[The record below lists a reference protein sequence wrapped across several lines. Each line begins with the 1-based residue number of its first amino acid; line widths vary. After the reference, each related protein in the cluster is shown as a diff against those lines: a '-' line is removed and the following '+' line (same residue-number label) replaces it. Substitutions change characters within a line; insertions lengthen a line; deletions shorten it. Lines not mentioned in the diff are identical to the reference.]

1 MAILGAL
8 SIARSGL
15 IATGEALSVTGNNIA
30 NVNTTAF
37 KGSRSEFSDLLA
49 GVGAGSVGLGTRL
62 QGVSTSFGQ
71 GGIESTG
78 RSTDIA
84 IQGNGFFIVR
94 EGNGLVY
101 TRKGNFTLNPDGA
114 LTTQGGL
121 PLQGFAVDG
130 EGNPVGPLTDITFDG
145 ATSQPSPTTTVD
157 ILNNLDA
164 TAAIPAAPFDPTTWE
179 TAYAT
184 ANASTTV
191 KVFDSLGVS
200 HDLTLFFSKTAPNT
214 WVVNIAVD
222 GGEVTGG
229 TAGVPTILAPA
240 NQALTFNPDG
250 SLLDPAPVD
259 VTTDFLGAAAGQ
271 TISFNFGTPNT
282 TPTAG
287 EGLDGV
293 TQFGSASSVAADAN
307 GYGAGQLQ
315 AIAVSADG
323 IVTGVFDNGESRALY
338 RLGLAD
344 FAAPDGLI
352 ELGDGLYRDSPTS
365 GAASVSVP
373 GAGGIGS
380 VVGAAIERSNVDL
393 ASEFVDLISLQR
405 SFQANAR
412 VITTSDGLLN
422 DLINIVR

>member
-30 NVNTTAF
+30 NVNTIAF

-49 GVGAGSVGLGTRL
+49 GVGTGSVGLGTRL
-62 QGVSTSFGQ
+62 QGASTSFGQ

-78 RSTDIA
+78 RATDIA

-94 EGNGLVY
+94 AGDAQVY
-101 TRKGNFTLNPDGA
+101 TRKGNFTLDPDGA
-114 LTTQGGL
+114 LTTQSGF
-121 PLQGFAVDG
+121 PLQGFAVDID
-130 EGNPVGPLTDITFDG
+130 GNPVGPLTDITFGG
-145 ATSQPSPTTTVD
+145 AASQPSPTTTVD
-157 ILNNLDA
+157 VLNNLDA
-164 TAAIPAAPFDPTTWE
+164 TAPVPGAPFDGTSWE
-179 TAYAT
+179 SAYAT
-184 ANASTTV
+184 SNASTTV

-200 HDLTLFFSKTAPNT
+200 HDLTMFFSKTGPNA
-214 WVVNIAVD
+214 WVVNVAVD
-222 GGEVTGG
+222 GAEVTGG
-229 TAGVPTILAPA
+229 TPGVPTILAPA
-240 NQALTFNPDG
+240 SQPLTFNADG
-250 SLLDPAPVD
+250 SLLAPAPVD
-259 VTTDFLGAAAGQ
+259 VTTDFVGAAPGQ
-271 TISFNFGTPNT
+271 TIGFNFGTPND
-282 TPTAG
+282 PFVAG
-287 EGLDGV
+287 GGLDGI
-293 TQFGSASSVAADAN
+293 TQFGSASSVAADGN

-344 FAAPDGLI
+344 FSAPDGLI
-352 ELGDGLYRDSPTS
+352 ELGDGLYRDSPGS
-365 GAASVSVP
+365 GAPSVSVP

>member
-30 NVNTTAF
+30 NVNTIAF
-37 KGSRSEFSDLLA
+37 KGSRSEFEDLLA
-49 GVGAGSVGLGTRL
+49 GVGTGSVGLGTRL
-62 QGVSTSFGQ
+62 QGVSASFAQ
-71 GGIESTG
+71 GGIEASG

-84 IQGNGFFIVR
+84 IQGNGFFVVR
-94 EGNGLVY
+94 DGESQVY
-101 TRKGNFTLNPDGA
+101 TRKGNFTLSPDGA
-114 LTTQGGL
+114 LTTREGL
-121 PLQGFAVDG
+121 PLQGFAVDANG
-130 EGNPVGPLTDITFDG
+130 EPIGPLTDITFGG
-145 ATSQPSPTTTVD
+145 ATSQPSPTTEVT
-157 ILNNLDA
+157 LANNLDA
-164 TAAIPAAPFDPTTWE
+164 TADIVGPFDGTDWE

-184 ANASTTV
+184 SNTSTTV

-200 HDLTLFFSKTAPNT
+200 HDLTLFFTKTGANT
-214 WVVNIAVD
+214 WELNVAVD
-222 GGEVTGG
+222 AGETGG
-229 TAGVPTILAPA
+229 TPGDISAPPLLTQTI
-240 NQALTFNPDG
+240 TFNPDG
-250 SLLDPAPVD
+250 SLNDPAPTD
-259 VTTDFLGAAAGQ
+259 VAVTFTGADAQ

-287 EGLDGV
+287 EGLDGL
-293 TQFGSASSVAADAN
+293 TMFGSASSVAADGN

-315 AIAVSADG
+315 AISVSPDG
-323 IVTGVFDNGESRALY
+323 TITGVFDNGESRALY

-352 ELGDGLYRDSPTS
+352 ELGSGLYRESLDS
-365 GAASVSVP
+365 GAATISTP
-373 GAGGIGS
+373 GSGGMGT

-393 ASEFVDLISLQR
+393 AQEFVDLISLQR

-412 VITTSDGLLN
+412 VITTADGLLN

>member
-30 NVNTTAF
+30 NVNTIAF

-49 GVGAGSVGLGTRL
+49 GVGTNSVGLGTRL
-62 QGVSTSFGQ
+62 QGVSASFAQ
-71 GGIESTG
+71 GGIEATG

-94 EGNGLVY
+94 AGDAQVY
-101 TRKGNFTLNPDGA
+101 TRKGNFTLSPDGS
-114 LTTQGGL
+114 LTTQDGL
-121 PLQGFAVDG
+121 SLQGFAVDA
-130 EGNPVGPLTDITFDG
+130 EGNPVGPLTDIAFNG
-145 ATSQPSPTTTVD
+145 ATSQPSPTTTVS
-157 ILNNLDA
+157 LQNNLDA
-164 TAAIPAAPFDPTTWE
+164 NAAIIGPFDGTDWE

-184 ANASTTV
+184 SNSSTTV

-200 HDLTLFFSKTAPNT
+200 HDLTLFFTKTGANT
-214 WVVNIAVD
+214 WELNVAVD
-222 GGEVTGG
+222 AGETGG
-229 TAGVPTILAPA
+229 TPGEISAPPLLT
-240 NQALTFNPDG
+240 QAITFNPDG
-250 SLLDPAPVD
+250 SLNDPAP
-259 VTTDFLGAAAGQ
+259 TDLTVNFAGADAQ
-271 TISFNFGTPNT
+271 TISFDFGTPNT
-282 TPTAG
+282 TPTPG
-287 EGLDGV
+287 EGLDGL

-315 AIAVSADG
+315 AIAVGPDG
-323 IVTGVFDNGESRALY
+323 TITGVFDNGESRALY

-352 ELGDGLYRDSPTS
+352 ELGSGLYRESPGS

>member
-30 NVNTTAF
+30 NVNTIAF

-49 GVGAGSVGLGTRL
+49 GVGLNSVGLGTRL
-62 QGVSTSFGQ
+62 QGVSPSFAQ
-71 GGIESTG
+71 GGIEATG
-78 RSTDIA
+78 RATDIA

-94 EGNGLVY
+94 SGDGYVY
-101 TRKGNFTLNPDGA
+101 TRKGSFTLSPGGA
-114 LTTQGGL
+114 LTTQEGL

-130 EGNPVGPLTDITFDG
+130 NGAPIGPLTDITFNG
-145 ATSQPSPTTTVD
+145 ATSQPSPTTSVK
-157 ILNNLDA
+157 LQNNLDA
-164 TAAIPAAPFDPTTWE
+164 TAPVLGPFDGTDWQS
-179 TAYAT
+179 AYAT
-184 ANASTTV
+184 SNTTTTV
-191 KVFDSLGVS
+191 KIFDSLGVS
-200 HDLTLFFSKTAPNT
+200 HDLTLFFTKTGANT
-214 WVVNIAVD
+214 WELNVAVD
-222 GGEVTGG
+222 AGETGG
-229 TAGVPTILAPA
+229 TPGEISSPPLLT
-240 NQALTFNPDG
+240 QAITFNADG
-250 SLLDPAPVD
+250 SLADPAPSD
-259 VTTDFLGAAAGQ
+259 FTVTFAGADAQ
-271 TISFNFGTPNT
+271 TINFDFGTPNT
-282 TPTAG
+282 GPTPG
-287 EGLDGV
+287 QGLDGL
-293 TQFGSASSVAADAN
+293 TQFGSPSSVAADAN

-315 AIAVSADG
+315 AIAVAADG
-323 IVTGVFDNGESRALY
+323 TITGVFDNGESRALY

-352 ELGDGLYRDSPTS
+352 EMGSGLYRESPGS
-365 GAASVSVP
+365 GAPSVSVP